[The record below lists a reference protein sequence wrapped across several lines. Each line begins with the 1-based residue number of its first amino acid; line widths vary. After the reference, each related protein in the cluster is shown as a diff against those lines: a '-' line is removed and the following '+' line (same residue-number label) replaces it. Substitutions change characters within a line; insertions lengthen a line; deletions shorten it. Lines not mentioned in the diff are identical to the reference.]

1 MPKFSKFI
9 HGISTLLDKR
19 VSLLPFWLPQMD
31 KDIRKP
37 APEGYISPLTGKAAE
52 APLFEADSEEFA
64 SISRALENRPRQDQD
79 DDKIEILVDDKM
91 DDDDEKTPLLGES
104 SKASTSKSS
113 GFSGI
118 LKKTGKFLQASTNA
132 AAAASSS
139 STAVVPRSN
148 KRIVLPVRV
157 EPKVFFA
164 NERTFLS
171 WLHCTPFS
179 VY

>member
-1 MPKFSKFI
+1 
-9 HGISTLLDKR
+9 
-19 VSLLPFWLPQMD
+19 MD

-52 APLFEADSEEFA
+52 PHLFAADSEDLA
-64 SISRALENRPRQDQD
+64 SISRALEKRPQRERDH
-79 DDKIEILVDDKM
+79 DKIEILVDDKM
-91 DDDDEKTPLLGES
+91 DDEEATEKTPLLGES
-104 SKASTSKSS
+104 SKASTSKAS

-132 AAAASSS
+132 AASSS
-139 STAVVPRSN
+139 SAVVPANSN
-148 KRIVLPVRV
+148 KRIVLPVRI

-171 WLHCTPFS
+171 WLHCESLSYPLDISS
-179 VY
+179 VSLHRIGWSSSRVTQFW